1 MFLSAALVAAA
12 FASCSQD
19 ETIDVNN
26 GQGIGFR
33 AFTESQTRAYDVN
46 IDSLKSFTVYALQ
59 GTSTTLG
66 DADFVWKDVFNK
78 KGEVNSGTAN
88 FTSQTT
94 HYWPSSGTM
103 FFFAYNED
111 ALTSSA
117 QTVTPVI
124 NGTTQ
129 TLQNFQPNATM
140 ASQKD
145 LLVAYSGEQTKTQG
159 AATLH
164 FKHALSQIKVKAL
177 NTNTDGLQVKI
188 LGVRINGLNSTA
200 TFTYPNSAA
209 TTSETALQTSA
220 WSPADNND
228 NGNKD
233 GDYKVIFDGTGVS
246 GAENIAALA
255 TELTGTAQTI
265 MEADEATGNKSFMVL
280 PQSVTAW
287 DGTTAAD
294 AGAVN
299 GAYISV
305 LCQISVPSGVDG
317 GWTQYFPSIIG
328 TENADNAGKF
338 AWTAIPFPAGTT
350 FEPGKCYTY
359 TLKFSQ
365 NGAGTT
371 DPDQPD
377 PGTDPE
383 TPVDPGEPV
392 LGGTLSFDV
401 TVSGWQDSSHD
412 VDMKPS
418 ND

>member
-66 DADFVWKDVFNK
+66 EAAFVWKDVFNK

-129 TLQNFQPNATM
+129 TLPNFQPNTAM

-145 LLVAYSGEQTKTQG
+145 LLVAYSGDQTKTQG

-209 TTSETALQTSA
+209 TAVGTALQTTD
-220 WSPADNND
+220 WNPADNST
-228 NGNKD
+228 NKS
-233 GDYKVIFDGTGVS
+233 GDYIVKFDGTGVADIS
-246 GAENIAALA
+246 TLA
-255 TELTGTAQTI
+255 TELTADAQTI
-265 MEADEATGNKSFMVL
+265 MEAGENGNKSFMVL
-280 PQSVTAW
+280 PQTLTSW
-287 DGTTAAD
+287 DGSSTVSGEGD
-294 AGAVN
+294 PQ

-328 TENADNAGKF
+328 NEDNEGKF
-338 AWTAIPFPAGTT
+338 AWTAIPFPANTKL
-350 FEPGKCYTY
+350 EPGYCYTY
-359 TLKFSQ
+359 TLKFGE
-365 NGAGTT
+365 GAGTT

-383 TPVDPGEPV
+383 VPVDPGQPV
-392 LGGTLSFDV
+392 LGGKLSFDV

-418 ND
+418 NN

>member
-59 GTSTTLG
+59 GTTATLG
-66 DADFVWKDVFNK
+66 DAAFVWKDVFNK
-78 KGEVNSGTAN
+78 KGEVSDAKAN

-209 TTSETALQTSA
+209 TAAGTALQTTD
-220 WSPADNND
+220 WNPADNST
-228 NGNKD
+228 NKS
-233 GDYKVIFDGTGVS
+233 GDYIVKFDGTGVADIS
-246 GAENIAALA
+246 TLA
-255 TELTGTAQTI
+255 TELTADAQTI
-265 MEADEATGNKSFMVL
+265 MEAGENGNKSFMVL
-280 PQSVTAW
+280 PQTLTSW
-287 DGTTAAD
+287 DGSSTVSGEGD
-294 AGAVN
+294 PQ

-328 TENADNAGKF
+328 NEDNEGKF
-338 AWTAIPFPAGTT
+338 AWTAIPFPANTKL
-350 FEPGKCYTY
+350 EPGYCYTY
-359 TLKFSQ
+359 TLKFGE
-365 NGAGTT
+365 GAGTT
-371 DPDQPD
+371 DPDQPKE

-383 TPVDPGEPV
+383 VPVDPGLPV
-392 LGGTLSFDV
+392 LGGKLSFDV
-401 TVSGWQDSSHD
+401 TVSGWQDSSHE